1 MVIAAPLPRSAIVAV
16 VAIVVSI
23 ATPAAIMIAVTIPIT
38 VTIAVVMPV
47 AAVMVIIIVIAGQG
61 ESAEGQRHCYCE
73 CCHPES
79 LHKSSY
85 RVTGPWKALSPGPL
99 SLPVPVHRNV
109 MQEKTRFDVLSFAE
123 LIYFLKLKLTLN
135 AGIGT
140 ATIGC

>member
-23 ATPAAIMIAVTIPIT
+23 ATPAAIMIAVPIP
-38 VTIAVVMPV
+38 IAVVMAV
-47 AAVMVIIIVIAGQG
+47 AAVMVIIVVIASQG

-73 CCHPES
+73 GCHPES

-85 RVTGPWKALSPGPL
+85 RVTWPWKALSPAPCRCL
-99 SLPVPVHRNV
+99 SRSTETV
-109 MQEKTRFDVLSFAE
+109 MQEKTRFDARSFAK
-123 LIYFLKLKLTLN
+123 LIYFLKLKVTLN

>member
-23 ATPAAIMIAVTIPIT
+23 ATPAAIMIAVTVPIT
-38 VTIAVVMPV
+38 VVMPV
-47 AAVMVIIIVIAGQG
+47 AAVMVVIIVIAGQG

-85 RVTGPWKALSPGPL
+85 RVTGPWKALSPGPCRCL
-99 SLPVPVHRNV
+99 SRSTETV
-109 MQEKTRFDVLSFAE
+109 MQEKTRFDARSFAK
-123 LIYFLKLKLTLN
+123 LIYFLKLKVTLN

>member
-47 AAVMVIIIVIAGQG
+47 AAVMGIIIVIAGPGGAPESQPHWYCQG
-61 ESAEGQRHCYCE
+61 
-73 CCHPES
+73 CHPES

-85 RVTGPWKALSPGPL
+85 PRTGPWQALSPCPL
-99 SLPVPVHRNV
+99 ALPV
-109 MQEKTRFDVLSFAE
+109 
-123 LIYFLKLKLTLN
+123 
-135 AGIGT
+135 
-140 ATIGC
+140 

>member
-23 ATPAAIMIAVTIPIT
+23 ATPAAIMIAVTI
-38 VTIAVVMPV
+38 AVVMPV
-47 AAVMVIIIVIAGQG
+47 AAVMVVIIVIAGQG

-79 LHKSSY
+79 LHKSSC
-85 RVTGPWKALSPGPL
+85 RVTGPWKALSPGPCRCL
-99 SLPVPVHRNV
+99 SRSTETV
-109 MQEKTRFDVLSFAE
+109 MQEKTRFDARSFAK
-123 LIYFLKLKLTLN
+123 LIYFLKLKVTLN